1 MLCCAVLCLV
11 SRIPELGREQ
21 REENKGSL
29 LIFFSEALCL
39 ERSAR
44 SAASQ
49 RWKPL
54 AFQHTLVRLANKL
67 QSNFE
72 FIFLLCIVVWKA
84 GRVHR
89 VGGGCSHFQK
99 ELFSVFFIFFHAAFQ
114 VFESQR
120 MRMLEAG
127 CGSCCAL
134 WGMIF

>member
-39 ERSAR
+39 EHSAR

-49 RWKPL
+49 CWKPL
-54 AFQHTLVRLANKL
+54 SFQHTLVRLANKL
-67 QSNFE
+67 QSNFDLFFFFGKRE
-72 FIFLLCIVVWKA
+72 ESTESEEVALISRKSFFLC
-84 GRVHR
+84 
-89 VGGGCSHFQK
+89 FFFF
-99 ELFSVFFIFFHAAFQ
+99 FSYAAFQ
-114 VFESQR
+114 VFESQK

>member
-1 MLCCAVLCLV
+1 MDSAEEFWDKLREQTVAVLCCAVLCLV

-39 ERSAR
+39 EHSAR

-49 RWKPL
+49 CWKPL

-72 FIFLLCIVVWKA
+72 FIFFFVLFFGKREESTESEEVALISRKSFFLFFLFFFFMLRSKCLS
-84 GRVHR
+84 HR
-89 VGGGCSHFQK
+89 
-99 ELFSVFFIFFHAAFQ
+99 
-114 VFESQR
+114 R
-120 MRMLEAG
+120 
-127 CGSCCAL
+127 
-134 WGMIF
+134 